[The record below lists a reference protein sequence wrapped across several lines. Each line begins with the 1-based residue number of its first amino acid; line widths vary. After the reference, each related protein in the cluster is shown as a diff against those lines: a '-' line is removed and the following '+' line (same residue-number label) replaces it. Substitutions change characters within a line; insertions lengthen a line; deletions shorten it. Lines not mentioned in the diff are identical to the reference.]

1 MGILPLLKIC
11 LGVCVWIWTLWPAS
25 VRAEEPSALPSI
37 YEDLREA
44 GIRFLNQGDLAL
56 ARHCGERLLQLAGP
70 EEERHPAVLYSHLLL
85 GLAGTES
92 GADSACYVH
101 LETARALAGR
111 QRDYEALMMALNG
124 FGNYALFHNNDVY
137 TALSYYFQA
146 LEEGKRVDNRRL
158 YAMVLSNI
166 SGAYFMRGDFSGLRY
181 ADEAIRIAQAEDEPV
196 PLFHAT
202 MNRAIFCLA
211 ADSLL
216 PQAAVA
222 IDALEQMHDAY
233 GFGTES
239 DLSLLRAQLHVGRG
253 ETAGAYGEFA
263 RAMENFPTASAST
276 ITMVYIEYAR
286 LLRTDHRAASAIRVL
301 EHGLEHIDS
310 SGVLIHKARLL
321 KELALSYREAGQ
333 TGKAL
338 ECTLAYMEYQDRLF
352 DEVRERATQEARIR
366 HDIFAREQRISEQ
379 QVEILGNRYKIA
391 VLTGLMLVLV
401 VALALIYGFYRKKN
415 RLYQAIVSQNREY
428 LQREQLLLNQIEQ
441 MRKPGPSAPADK
453 LQDLMARF
461 TTLMMEER
469 AFTDST
475 LTVASMAERLD
486 TNRTYL
492 SKAINENTGKTF
504 TQLVNEYRIRQAIS
518 EISDLAADKP
528 LKQIAAEVGFSSLS
542 TFYATFQAVTGMTP
556 ARYRSQLKGL

>member
-1 MGILPLLKIC
+1 MGFLSLLKIC
-11 LGVCVWIWTLWPAS
+11 LAVCVWMWTLWPAS
-25 VRAEEPSALPSI
+25 ARAEEQPALPSD
-37 YEDLREA
+37 YEGLREA
-44 GIRFLNQGDLAL
+44 GIRSLNQGDLSL
-56 ARHCGERLLQLAGP
+56 ARQCGERLLQLEGP
-70 EEERHPAVLYSHLLL
+70 KGERYPAALYGHLLL
-85 GLAGTES
+85 GLANTES
-92 GADSACYVH
+92 GSDSACYVH
-101 LETARALAGR
+101 LETARAGAER
-111 QRDYEALMMALNG
+111 HRDYEALMMVLNG
-124 FGNYALFHNNDVY
+124 FGNYSMFDNNDVY

-181 ADEAIRIAQAEDEPV
+181 ADEAIRIAREEEEPV
-196 PLFHAT
+196 PLFYAT
-202 MNRAIFCLA
+202 MNRALYCLA

-216 PQAAVA
+216 PQAGVA
-222 IDALEQMHDAY
+222 IDALGQMHEAY

-239 DLSLLRAQLHVGRG
+239 DLCLLRAQLHARRG
-253 ETAGAYGEFA
+253 ETDGAYRYFA
-263 RAMENFPTASAST
+263 QAMENFPSASAST
-276 ITMVYIEYAR
+276 ITMVYIEYAK

-310 SGVLIHKARLL
+310 SGVPIHKARLL

-338 ECTLAYMEYQDRLF
+338 ECTLEYMEYQDRLF
-352 DEVRERATQEARIR
+352 DEVRERATQEARIK
-366 HDIFAREQRISEQ
+366 HDIYAREQQI
-379 QVEILGNRYKIA
+379 
-391 VLTGLMLVLV
+391 LVLAVAV
-401 VALALIYGFYRKKN
+401 VLIYVFYRKKN
-415 RLYQAIVSQNREY
+415 RLYHAIVSQNREY
-428 LQREQLLLNQIEQ
+428 MQREQLLLDQIGQ
-441 MRKPGPSAPADK
+441 LRKTASPSPVATDK
-453 LQDLMARF
+453 LHDLMTRF
-461 TTLMMEER
+461 TTLMMEEK

-475 LTVASMAERLD
+475 LTVSSMAERLD

-518 EISDLAADKP
+518 EISDLSADKP

-542 TFYATFQAVTGMTP
+542 TFYATFQSITGMTP